1 MSVLCQNIMYLPPLF
16 VVLMLIF
23 AVVLSCRI
31 NVCKRAVYVIT
42 FTSSTSLII
51 KWA

>member
-1 MSVLCQNIMYLPPLF
+1 MSVLCQNIMYLL

-42 FTSSTSLII
+42 FTSSPWS
-51 KWA
+51 